1 MKKGKLVVFEGV
13 YGTGKYVV
21 NLVERM
27 RNELQKMGKDVY
39 EIDSA
44 DSGRALLMGAQELD
58 CGWRYGQF
66 KPDFFYELASRARA
80 CTVIRDQLIAGK
92 IVFCKNFTL
101 ASIAFAAINGHDWYK
116 EELDT
121 LEARARGLKFG
132 GEVSPDLTIFLELE
146 PELALVN
153 LGRRI
158 EGLFTPDDIRLQA
171 VIYSKEL
178 AKLPKEKVGIIDATM
193 PEEMIAT
200 EALKLVGGIL

>member
-1 MKKGKLVVFEGV
+1 MKKGTLVVFEGI

-27 RNELQKMGKDVY
+27 RNELQRQGKSVY
-39 EIDSA
+39 EIDSP
-44 DSGRALLMGAQELD
+44 DTGRALLMGAQELD
-58 CGWRYGQF
+58 CGWRYGLY

-80 CTVIRDQLIAGK
+80 CSVIRDQLIAGK

-101 ASIAFAAINGHDWYK
+101 ASIAYAAIKGHDWYK

-171 VIYSKEL
+171 VNYRKEL
-178 AKLPKEKVGIIDATM
+178 AKLPKDKVGIIDATK
-193 PEEMIAT
+193 PEDVIAA
-200 EALKLVGGIL
+200 EALELVAGIL